1 MPTDGT
7 RKIWQPVPMP
17 HYPHML
23 DADAILWDQF
33 IRTNPL
39 PKAKLIYDL
48 HVGTPALPI
57 QHYPDKYIHMV
68 QRLSTLRIDVV
79 ALMPTETLVFEV
91 KPRAALQAI
100 GQAYCYAQLV
110 RRDIPTFPNPVPVI
124 LTDKA
129 IPDAQWLCNRLRI
142 TLIELH

>member
-1 MPTDGT
+1 
-7 RKIWQPVPMP
+7 MP

-23 DADAILWDQF
+23 DADAELWDRY
-33 IRTNPL
+33 IRTGPFPL
-39 PKAKLIYDL
+39 ARLIYDL

-57 QHYPDKYIHMV
+57 EHYPDNYTRMV

-91 KPRAALQAI
+91 KPRAGLQAI
-100 GQAYCYAQLV
+100 GQAYSYAQLV
-110 RRDIPTFPNPVPVI
+110 HRDIPTFLHPVPVI

-129 IPDAQWLCNRLRI
+129 IPDAQWLCDRLSI
-142 TLIELH
+142 TLIELD